1 MIKQLLCF
9 ILLVRCFIANAQQN
23 YLFAHLGLRDGLAS
37 NTVSKVQQDT
47 KGYIWMATPNCLQRY
62 DGYRFLNFRTDGRQL
77 PQGALN
83 DLYVDRGSRVWMII
97 ADSVLGYLNTTDF
110 KWHPVKL
117 IRPAHIRPRNASLFV
132 DQDER
137 IVVVYRL
144 QGFMTLNAAGTE
156 VSERYNWFRLPNGW
170 LPTQFYQDADRNYW
184 IGTSKGL
191 VKYHSFRHQLSYA
204 GSNAGNDPS
213 IEAFGNL
220 TMVNFFY
227 VDADK
232 RKWIG
237 AWPET
242 GLILQSMDPSGHI
255 KRWDDKILQVLK
267 SEYFTAYGIFETEGG
282 ATWIAGDNLFAK
294 LNPSQHKV
302 ELIEKNAPGIYS
314 LRYDIVHHL
323 LQDREKNIWLATNK
337 GVYHFNP
344 PQHLFNFIYN
354 RVSNNDAP
362 FKQDVTDIL
371 ETRTGEILVSTW
383 GHGIF
388 AYNQQFQPLVPGFF
402 PGNAGL
408 QEGMVWCLEE
418 THKGDIVWGIQNGGV
433 GFYNRLTKK
442 ITRIYPPVFQQT
454 TVRQVA
460 EDKNGNLW
468 FGTQGGHIVKYHP
481 AEQAWKLIE
490 KTNSPV
496 CRLHISKQDELWAGT
511 IWDGLYRINVQKEL
525 RTGHYMPNQPEGKRI
540 MGIAVSDIA
549 EAADGTLVFSSD
561 GLNILDKKTETFRYQ
576 KKQAPVAN
584 LAIDNNG
591 AIWTSSPT
599 GITAQW
605 PDQKTGTYAFDER
618 HGLDDI
624 SYNYAAETT
633 LKDGRIVFGT
643 NHGMVIFNP
652 EVIMGRIKGH
662 AAPRIQLAEFY
673 INDVPVPVD
682 SILAL
687 KKLRLG
693 PGRIALKARFTTN
706 TFHTTYPVYFKFEG
720 MDKNW
725 KAATAT
731 GEVLLNYLPSGKY
744 TLSTAFLDEGH
755 ILTGILTIPV
765 VIEAPFYKTLWF
777 YILLAL
783 LTLLLLYVF
792 DQYRMKRREEMEKL
806 RTNIGSRLHN
816 DVSTT
821 LENINILSEMAVLKH
836 RSDPKKSQEFVEQ
849 IRFRSSEMI
858 SAMQDMLWAISPE
871 NDNTEQLLR
880 RLHKYVGI
888 LNNRYRTHIDLAHD
902 PKVHLLKMNVQLR
915 YEILLLFKRSIK
927 ALLNAGAEN
936 ICIHFGADKNRL
948 LYTLQFSHQH
958 CNKEQLQHFLTNREF
973 VSRVKNING
982 WIYSSIHTNQAEIE
996 CRIQL

>member
-1 MIKQLLCF
+1 MIKRLLCF
-9 ILLVRCFIANAQQN
+9 ILLVGCFSANAQQN
-23 YLFAHLGLRDGLAS
+23 YLFAHLGLRDGLSS
-37 NTVSKVQQDT
+37 NTVSKVQQDA
-47 KGYIWMATPNCLQRY
+47 KGYIWMATPTCLQRY
-62 DGYRFLNFRTDGRQL
+62 DGYRFLNFLTDGRQL

-83 DLYVDRGSRVWMII
+83 DLYIDRKNRVWMII

-110 KWHPVKL
+110 KWHPVKVH
-117 IRPAHIRPRNASLFV
+117 RPAHIRPRNASLYV
-132 DQDER
+132 DQDEH
-137 IVVVYRL
+137 ILMVYRL
-144 QGFMTLNAAGTE
+144 QGFMTLNAAATE
-156 VSERYNWFRLPNGW
+156 VSERHNWFQLPAGW
-170 LPTQFYQDADRNYW
+170 LPTQFYQDANRNYW
-184 IGTSKGL
+184 IGTANGL
-191 VKYHSFRHQLSYA
+191 VKYNPFHRQLSYA
-204 GSNAGNDPS
+204 GSNTGNDPC

-220 TMVNFFY
+220 KMVNFFY
-227 VDADK
+227 VDAEQ

-242 GLILQSMDPSGHI
+242 GLIIQSMDASGRI
-255 KRWDDKILQVLK
+255 ERWDDVILQALK
-267 SEYFTAYGIFETEGG
+267 NEYFTAYGVIETEG
-282 ATWIAGDNLFAK
+282 AIWMAGDNLFAK
-294 LNPSQHKV
+294 LNPAKHRV
-302 ELIEKNAPGIYS
+302 ELIEKNGPGTYS
-314 LRYDIVHHL
+314 LRYDVVHHIL
-323 LQDREKNIWLATNK
+323 EDREKNIWLATNK
-337 GVYHFNP
+337 GLYHFNP
-344 PQHLFNFIYN
+344 PQHLFNFINN
-354 RVSNNDAP
+354 RVAGNDAP

-388 AYNQQFQPLVPGFF
+388 SYNQQLQPLAPGFF
-402 PGNAGL
+402 PGDAGL
-408 QEGMVWCLEE
+408 KEGMVWCLEE

-433 GFYNRLTKK
+433 GFYNRSTQA
-442 ITRIYPPVFQQT
+442 ITHVYPPVFQRT

-460 EDKNGNLW
+460 ADKNGNLW

-481 AEQAWKLIE
+481 ETQTWKLIE

-496 CRLHISKQDELWAGT
+496 CRLLISKQNEVWAGT
-511 IWDGLYRINVQKEL
+511 IWDGLYRIDAVKEQ
-525 RTGHYMPNQPEGKRI
+525 RTGHYTPSLPEGKSI
-540 MGIAVSDIA
+540 LGLSVPDIA
-549 EAADGTLVFSSD
+549 TANDSTLVFSSD
-561 GLNILDKKTETFRYQ
+561 GLNILDTKTGTFRYQ
-576 KKQAPVAN
+576 KKKAPLAN
-584 LAIDNNG
+584 LAVDRSG
-591 AIWTSSPT
+591 VIWTSSPT

-605 PDQKTGTYAFDER
+605 PDKNVGEYAFDER
-618 HGLDDI
+618 NGLDDL
-624 SYNYAAETT
+624 SYNYAAAAN
-633 LKDGRIVFGT
+633 LRDGRIIFGT
-643 NHGMVIFNP
+643 NHGIVIFNP
-652 EVIMGRIKGH
+652 TAIMSRIKNH
-662 AAPRIQLAEFY
+662 TPPVQLAELY
-673 INDVPVPVD
+673 INDVAVPVD

-693 PGRIALKARFTTN
+693 PGRIDIKARFTTN
-706 TFHTTYPVYFKFEG
+706 TFHTVYPVYFQFEG

-725 KAATAT
+725 KPATAT

-744 TLSTAFLDEGH
+744 TLSTAFLNEEH
-755 ILTGILTIPV
+755 SLVGILSIP
-765 VIEAPFYKTLWF
+765 IEIAAPFYKTLWF

-783 LTLLLLYVF
+783 LALFLLYIF
-792 DQYRMKRREEMEKL
+792 DHYRMKRREEMEKL

-836 RSDPKKSQEFVEQ
+836 MSDPKKSQEFLEQ

-902 PKVHLLKMNVQLR
+902 PKVALLKMNVQLR

-936 ICIHFGADKNRL
+936 ICIHFGSDKNRL

-958 CNKEQLQHFLTNREF
+958 CDKEQLQHFLTNREF

>member
-1 MIKQLLCF
+1 
-9 ILLVRCFIANAQQN
+9 
-23 YLFAHLGLRDGLAS
+23 
-37 NTVSKVQQDT
+37 
-47 KGYIWMATPNCLQRY
+47 MATPNCLQRY
-62 DGYRFLNFRTDGRQL
+62 DGYRFLNFFTDGRQL

-83 DLYVDRGSRVWMII
+83 DLYIDRKNRVWMII

-110 KWHPVKL
+110 KWHAVKVN
-117 IRPAHIRPRNASLFV
+117 RPAHIRPRNASLYV
-132 DQDER
+132 DKDEH
-137 IVVVYRL
+137 ILLIYRL
-144 QGFMTLNAAGTE
+144 QGFMTLNAAATE
-156 VSERYNWFRLPNGW
+156 MSERYNWFQLPAGW

-184 IGTSKGL
+184 IGTGKGL
-191 VKYHSFRHQLSYA
+191 VKYNPLRRQLSYA
-204 GSNAGNDPS
+204 GSNTDNDS
-213 IEAFGNL
+213 AIHAFRNL
-220 TMVNFFY
+220 QMVNFFY
-227 VDADK
+227 IDAEK

-237 AWPET
+237 AWPAT
-242 GLILQSMDPSGHI
+242 GLIIQSMDITGRI
-255 KRWDDKILQVLK
+255 QRWDDVILKALK
-267 SEYFTAYGIFETEGG
+267 SEYFTASGIIETDG
-282 ATWIAGDNLFAK
+282 ATWMAGDNLFAK

-302 ELIEKNAPGIYS
+302 DLIEKNGPGAYS

-337 GVYHFNP
+337 GLYHFNP
-344 PQHLFNFIYN
+344 PQHVFNFINN
-354 RVSNNDAP
+354 RIAGNDAP

-388 AYNQQFQPLVPGFF
+388 SYNQQFQPLATGFF
-402 PGNAGL
+402 PNNAGL
-408 QEGMVWCLEE
+408 KEGMVWCMEE
-418 THKGDIVWGIQNGGV
+418 TRNGDIVWGIQNGGV
-433 GFYNRLTKK
+433 GFYNASGKK
-442 ITRIYPPVFQQT
+442 ITRIYPPVFQHT

-481 AEQAWKLIE
+481 GAQTWKLVE

-496 CRLHISKQDELWAGT
+496 CRLLISQQNEVWAGT
-511 IWDGLYRINVQKEL
+511 IWDGLYRIDAAKEQ
-525 RTGHYMPNQPEGKRI
+525 RTGHYTPNLPEGKRI
-540 MGIAVSDIA
+540 MGVAVPDIA
-549 EAADGTLVFSSD
+549 EANDSTLVFSSD
-561 GLNILDKKTETFRYQ
+561 GLNIFNTKTGTFHYQQ
-576 KKQAPVAN
+576 KKAALAN
-584 LAIDNNG
+584 LAIDRNG
-591 AIWTSSPT
+591 VIWTSSPT

-605 PDQKTGTYAFDER
+605 VDKKAGEYAFDER
-618 HGLDDI
+618 NGLDDL
-624 SYNYAAETT
+624 SYNYAAEAH
-633 LKDGRIVFGT
+633 LRDGRIVFGT
-643 NHGMVIFNP
+643 NHGLVIFNP
-652 EVIMGRIKGH
+652 ASIIGHNKGH
-662 AAPRIQLAEFY
+662 AAPQVQLAEFY

-682 SILAL
+682 SIRAL
-687 KKLRLG
+687 KTLRLG
-693 PGRIALKARFTTN
+693 PGRVALKARFTTN
-706 TFHTTYPVYFKFEG
+706 TFHTIYPVYFQFEG

-725 KAATAT
+725 KPATAT

-744 TLSTAFLDEGH
+744 RLSTALLNEGH
-755 ILTGILTIPV
+755 ALAGIFTIP
-765 VIEAPFYKTLWF
+765 IEIAAPFYKTLWF

-783 LTLLLLYVF
+783 LTLFLFYMF

-816 DVSTT
+816 DVSST

-836 RSDPKKSQEFVEQ
+836 RSDPKKSQEFLEQ

-858 SAMQDMLWAISPE
+858 AAMQDMLWAIAPE

-927 ALLNAGAEN
+927 ALLNAGVEN
-936 ICIHFGADKNRL
+936 ICIHFGCDKNRL

-958 CNKEQLQHFLTNREF
+958 CDKEQLQHFFTNREF

-982 WIYSSIHTNQAEIE
+982 WIYSSVHTNQAEIE